1 VLRPDAVIAATG
13 YTTGL
18 VPIVGHLG
26 LLDDKGRPLVS
37 GGPAA
42 APGLHFSGYV
52 PNINNLYHEGR
63 RAAQEIARELA
74 EDAVLPAVLAPGA
87 R

>member
-1 VLRPDAVIAATG
+1 
-13 YTTGL
+13 
-18 VPIVGHLG
+18 
-26 LLDDKGRPLVS
+26 
-37 GGPAA
+37 
-42 APGLHFSGYV
+42 V